1 METYDDS
8 NAIHTMDTNQVLTN
22 TFFRMFL
29 GLLASA
35 LTALYVYKSGLYISV
50 LTSGSYMA
58 LGLVEIA
65 VVLIFSLLFKKL
77 SPTAVTILFFTYAF
91 INGFTLSVIFVAYE
105 MTSIVYAL
113 AGTAVLF
120 GLLSLI
126 GYKTDKD
133 ISNWGTILTVALL
146 VGIILTI
153 VNIFVGSS
161 MLDIAL
167 DWAILFIFFGL
178 TIYDM
183 NKIKL
188 MQQAG
193 FCEDEK
199 LYVYGA
205 MELYLDFINI
215 FLRIFYLILVFCLI
229 LLLLSFLLRFVCFLL
244 LFLALLFLLFYML

>member
-35 LTALYVYKSGLYISV
+35 LTAFYVYKSGLYISV
-50 LTSGSYMA
+50 LSNGSYMA
-58 LGLVEIA
+58 LAIVEIA

-133 ISNWGTILTVALL
+133 WGTILTVALL

-215 FLRIFYLILVFCLI
+215 FLRI
-229 LLLLSFLLRFVCFLL
+229 LS
-244 LFLALLFLLFYML
+244 LFGKRRN

>member
-215 FLRIFYLILVFCLI
+215 FLRI
-229 LLLLSFLLRFVCFLL
+229 LSIFGNRKD
-244 LFLALLFLLFYML
+244 